1 MGIPARRRKKEL
13 FSCSLCRIFEFD
25 MERIAL
31 LGCGIAR
38 CSKFASS
45 SRRLSTVTLSSVQQS
60 IAGRTRFYK
69 FVGVEAV
76 EAPPG
81 SKQQGTMYKVTL
93 DNRNLR
99 TPAGNA
105 LLLPS
110 LPLALA
116 IAAEWDAQAANHPK
130 GIQPATMPMMIL
142 ASTAI
147 DQILPDHGLQ
157 VKNIVSLI
165 SPVIHIPNPTLTIG
179 YR

>member
-1 MGIPARRRKKEL
+1 MLSGVGKHTKMVL
-13 FSCSLCRIFEFD
+13 LSSCIS
-25 MERIAL
+25 
-31 LGCGIAR
+31 R
-38 CSKFASS
+38 CSKLASS

-76 EAPPG
+76 EGTPDSTNG
-81 SKQQGTMYKVTL
+81 MKQPGTMYKVTL

-99 TPAGNA
+99 TPAGNP

-110 LPLALA
+110 LPLALS

-157 VKNIVSLI
+157 VNNIVYLN
-165 SPVIHIPNPTLTIG
+165 VIPHPHPHPI
-179 YR
+179 

>member
-1 MGIPARRRKKEL
+1 MMGKKKEARVSSRNNSYYHPHFEVQMVL
-13 FSCSLCRIFEFD
+13 LRSCIT
-25 MERIAL
+25 
-31 LGCGIAR
+31 R
-38 CSKFASS
+38 C

-76 EAPPG
+76 EASPDSTNG
-81 SKQQGTMYKVTL
+81 IKQHGTMYKVTL

-99 TPAGNA
+99 TPAGNV

-130 GIQPATMPMMIL
+130 GIQPATMPMMTL

-157 VKNIVSLI
+157 VNNITYLLYSE
-165 SPVIHIPNPTLTIG
+165 S
-179 YR
+179 